1 MSTPDTE
8 TILIIEDEESFRN
21 IYRDMLESGGFYV
34 LIAEDGEKGWQM
46 SLSEKPD
53 LILLDLNLPKLHG
66 FEVLK
71 NIRNDESIKDT
82 PVVILTV
89 QGGDDAIKKGMDL
102 GATDYLTKGFCTTL
116 EVLGKINSILV
127 KMNSRGINTYRLAVK
142 ERHLDGL
149 ALERDTGLGTY
160 FCCPAC
166 RMEVCLELT
175 LDSTQSDSHH
185 FSARIVCPKCQRHF

>member
-1 MSTPDTE
+1 MSAPNKE

-53 LILLDLNLPKLHG
+53 LILLDLNLPELHG

-71 NIRNDESIKDT
+71 NIRTDESTKSI

-89 QGGDDAIKKGMDL
+89 QGGDDATKQGREL

-116 EVLGKINSILV
+116 EVLGKINAIFV
-127 KMNSRGINTYRLAVK
+127 KMNSREINTYRVAVK
-142 ERHLDGL
+142 ERHLDGI
-149 ALERDTGLGTY
+149 ALERDIGLGIY
-160 FCCPAC
+160 FCCPSC

-175 LDSTQSDSHH
+175 LDSIRSGSHH
-185 FSARIVCPKCQRHF
+185 FSARVVCPKCQRHF